1 VPSAKQIIARYDK
14 LENETERS
22 NFKTIWQDATD
33 YVHIR
38 RNEIITIKQRGS
50 QRSEKVFDSTAVRSN
65 DLLASS
71 LQGALTSNSAL
82 WAKIKIAGNEF
93 EDDDEVKAWLDG
105 TATSMFRAFNDSNY
119 MLEVSEFFLDLPSIC
134 TANVLIE
141 EGDIERRG
149 FNGLNF
155 RAYPIMDY
163 VIEENYKGIV
173 DTVIRKCMYT
183 ARQAKQK
190 FGDKAGKKVLQAM
203 AKNEEQEFPYLH
215 LVMPIKEYGAGGFA
229 NPRWKFTDIYI
240 SVEDEVITFKKGYFE
255 FPYVIARWA
264 KASGEKYGRGP
275 TNNALPDIKTLNAS
289 RSYML
294 QAWAKDINPSRL
306 VPESLGFT
314 IKDVPGTNIPVP
326 ERMIE
331 AIQKG
336 ALRSEA
342 KWEVSIQMVEDL
354 KQSIKEAYFTDQLQ
368 LLKQAQM
375 TATESAIRFDLMQ
388 RLLGPV
394 FGRIEKSVFTPM
406 VERVF
411 GIMLRAGA
419 FDDVPEQLQGRELE
433 IEYVGPLARSQKMGE
448 FNAIQRWFEALIPMA
463 QVQPEILD
471 VPDFDEIT
479 RDLGTLVGVKEK
491 YMKPKDDVRAIRD
504 ARAEQA
510 EDQQTTE
517 EAVAG
522 AEVLEKVT
530 KAIGTGGNGQ
540 ART

>member
-1 VPSAKQIIARYDK
+1 MPSAKQIIARFDK

-22 NFKTIWQDATD
+22 NFKVIWQDATD

-38 RNEIITIKQRGS
+38 RNEIITRKQRGA

-71 LQGALTSNSAL
+71 MQGALTSNSAL

-93 EDDDEVKAWLDG
+93 DDDDEVKAWLDG

-119 MLEVSEFFLDLPSIC
+119 TLEIAEFFLDLPSIC
-134 TANVLIE
+134 TACVIIE
-141 EGDIERRG
+141 EGDIERSG

-155 RAYPIMDY
+155 RTYPIMDY

-173 DTVIRKCMYT
+173 DTVIRKCMFT
-183 ARQAKQK
+183 PRQAKQK
-190 FGDKAGKKVLQAM
+190 FGDKAGKKVLQEM
-203 AKNEEQEFPYLH
+203 KKGGEQEFAYLH

-229 NPRWKFTDIYI
+229 NDKWKFTDIYI
-240 SVEDEVITFKKGYFE
+240 SVEDEVITQKKGYFE
-255 FPYVIARWA
+255 FPYVVARWA

-275 TNNALPDIKTLNAS
+275 TNNGLPDIKTLNAA

-294 QAWAKDINPSRL
+294 QAWAMDINPSRL

-314 IKDVPGTNIPVP
+314 IKNIPGTNIPVP

-331 AIQKG
+331 AIKKG
-336 ALRSEA
+336 AL
-342 KWEVSIQMVEDL
+342 VSDARWDVSLDMVADL

-368 LLKQAQM
+368 IQKKAQM
-375 TATESAIRFDLMQ
+375 TATESAITFDLMQ

-419 FDDVPEQLQGRELE
+419 FDDPPAQLEGRELE
-433 IEYVGPLARSQKMGE
+433 IEYIGPLARSQRMGE

-463 QVQPEILD
+463 QIEPSILD
-471 VPDFDEIT
+471 IPDFDEIT
-479 RDLGTLVGVKEK
+479 KDMGSLVGVKER
-491 YMKPKDDVRAIRD
+491 YMNSKEKVQAIRE
-504 ARAEQA
+504 ARAEAA
-510 EDQQTTE
+510 EDAKTTE
-517 EAVAG
+517 EITAG
-522 AEVLEKVT
+522 ADVLEKIT
-530 KAIGTGGNGQ
+530 KIGGGGGE
-540 ART
+540 A